1 MKRAILA
8 ILVGLIASTAFA
20 EDDVEF
26 YTSQFD
32 NALTAVHRLSV
43 LRIARDAELQDA
55 GGFYAHALSRTL
67 LSYPNLR
74 GNREIDAADEAI
86 RLITDELTED
96 QTDTGQNLWR
106 VVQVFSNPLVRADAV
121 MALGKVGATD
131 LLPQVVQLL
140 KDTNENLYFRNPI
153 AGERLAYGAIDAL
166 AKYKDASGY
175 IPVFLAANGWYSE
188 RVKTKAAESLKEILE
203 DPTEPLTEIIH
214 GAGFTYDE
222 KFLALSAIE
231 SAEDVEES
239 AKAGAALAALQEG
252 WRGKGSAN
260 DARMKKELIRMRKL
274 AINMI
279 SRYGIEDESVYPL
292 LERSF
297 RYGVDEEEKLGVV
310 AALKKLGTEDAAKL
324 LSSFIDFINNKLE
337 RGIVT
342 DRDER
347 FMRAL
352 IPALGSTGNA
362 VGRPVLRQ
370 VVALEWSY
378 GVQQLAQEALENI
391 GE

>member
-1 MKRAILA
+1 MLA
-8 ILVGLIASTAFA
+8 ILLGLIASATFA

-74 GNREIDAADEAI
+74 SNREVDAADEAI

-106 VVQVFSNPLVRADAV
+106 VVEVFANPLVRADAV

-188 RVKTKAAESLKEILE
+188 RVKNKAAESLKEILE
-203 DPTEPLTEIIH
+203 DPTDPLTEMVH
-214 GAGFTYDE
+214 GAGYTYAE
-222 KFLALSAIE
+222 KLLALTAIE
-231 SAEDVEES
+231 QNEDVDEG
-239 AKAGAALAALQEG
+239 AKASVALAALYEA
-252 WRGKGSAN
+252 WRGKGASN
-260 DARMKKELIRMRKL
+260 DARMRKELIRMRKL
-274 AINMI
+274 SIDMI
-279 SRYGIEDESVYPL
+279 SRYGTEDESVYPL

-297 RYGVDEEEKLGVV
+297 RYGVDVEEKLGAV

-342 DRDER
+342 DTDER

-362 VGRPVLRQ
+362 AGRPVLRQ